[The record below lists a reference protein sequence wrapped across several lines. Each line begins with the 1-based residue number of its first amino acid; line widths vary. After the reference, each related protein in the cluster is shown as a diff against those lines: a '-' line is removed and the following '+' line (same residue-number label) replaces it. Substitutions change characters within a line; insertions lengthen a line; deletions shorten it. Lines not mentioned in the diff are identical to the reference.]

1 MLDLAASFPNISV
14 DKYLHSTL
22 PGFGL
27 DPRYRYSDCFIT
39 MTYIHYPHICTM
51 EDNGTALQD
60 DKVWWVCVTILC
72 VHMLYSAAGG
82 AAWVAARTGVYAHK
96 I

>member
-1 MLDLAASFPNISV
+1 
-14 DKYLHSTL
+14 
-22 PGFGL
+22 
-27 DPRYRYSDCFIT
+27 
-39 MTYIHYPHICTM
+39 M

-60 DKVWWVCVTILC
+60 DKVWGVCVTIQCVTILC

-82 AAWVAARTGVYAHK
+82 AVWVAARTGVYAHK